1 MIDFLFHFICAGFSD
16 LTQNNNQML
25 LATLPAVL
33 LTFLATMSHNS
44 ELLRLELLLLL
55 LELSSLLL
63 ELLSSEE
70 LLLELLSSEELLLE
84 LLSSEEEEL
93 ELLLD
98 DSSSELDEDEDE
110 DLPERPGALAI
121 FSTAPARFLTSSLIF
136 SLSAFTLPMAFLQP
150 SGQFLAASAALFFSS
165 AILRSDSS
173 FSF

>member
-44 ELLRLELLLLL
+44 ELLRLELLLL